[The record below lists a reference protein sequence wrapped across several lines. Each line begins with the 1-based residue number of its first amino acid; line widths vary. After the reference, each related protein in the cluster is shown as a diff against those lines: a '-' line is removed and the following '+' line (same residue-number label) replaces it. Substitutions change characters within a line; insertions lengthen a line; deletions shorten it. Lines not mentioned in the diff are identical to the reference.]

1 MVLKLEKV
9 ECTCKAFAAMEPSR
23 SEYSPDPNK
32 VISPFAQTTAE
43 VSQKKANGGKFFL
56 VIGLS
61 LLLVVGGAVAGI
73 FIMRYVNDPYR
84 TLENFPV
91 SKYLDGYQAL
101 AGSKF
106 KADFRVEADLGWKE
120 GAGRLMLFSTTNDSR
135 PIAVLIPAAVAKG
148 IYFTKGQ
155 TYTAEVE
162 VKEGGLI
169 YANSF
174 QKN

>member
-1 MVLKLEKV
+1 
-9 ECTCKAFAAMEPSR
+9 MEPSR
-23 SEYSPDPNK
+23 SEHQAETQK
-32 VISPFAQTTAE
+32 VISPFAYTEAA
-43 VSQKKANGGKFFL
+43 VSPNKRSSGKLIL
-56 VIGLS
+56 VVS
-61 LLLVVGGAVAGI
+61 TCLLLLMAGAVAGVYV
-73 FIMRYVNDPYR
+73 MRYINDPYR

-106 KADFRVEADLGWKE
+106 KANFRVEADLGWKD
-120 GAGRLMLFSTTNDSR
+120 GTGRLMLFSTTDDSR
-135 PIAVLIPAAVAKG
+135 PIAVLIPAAIANG

-169 YANSF
+169 YANSC

>member
-1 MVLKLEKV
+1 
-9 ECTCKAFAAMEPSR
+9 MEPAR
-23 SEYSPDPNK
+23 SEYPSESEK
-32 VISPFAQTTAE
+32 VISPFAHSE
-43 VSQKKANGGKFFL
+43 VAISPNKRSSGKLFL
-56 VIGLS
+56 IIGLG
-61 LLLVVGGAVAGI
+61 LLLVVGGAITGI
-73 FIMRYVNDPYR
+73 FVMRYINDPYR

-106 KADFRVEADLGWKE
+106 KAEFRVEADLGWKD
-120 GAGRLMLFSTTNDSR
+120 GAGRLMLFSTADDPR
-135 PIAVLIPAAVAKG
+135 PIAVLIPAAVANG

-155 TYTAEVE
+155 TYIAEVE

-169 YANSF
+169 YANSC

>member
-1 MVLKLEKV
+1 
-9 ECTCKAFAAMEPSR
+9 MERLPHRPPSE
-23 SEYSPDPNK
+23 SEK
-32 VISPFAQTTAE
+32 VISPFAESDAV
-43 VSQKKANGGKFFL
+43 VSRQKVSSTKL
-56 VIGLS
+56 ILLIGAAS
-61 LLLVVGGAVAGI
+61 LLIIVAVVATLFTV
-73 FIMRYVNDPYR
+73 RYVNDPYR
-84 TLENFPV
+84 TLALFPV
-91 SKYLDGYQAL
+91 SKYFDDYQSL

-106 KADFRVEADLGWKE
+106 KADFRVEADLGWKD
-120 GAGRLMLFSTTNDSR
+120 GAGRLMLFSTTDDSR
-135 PIAVLIPAAVAKG
+135 PVAVLIPASVASG

>member
-1 MVLKLEKV
+1 MQQSRDEH
-9 ECTCKAFAAMEPSR
+9 PSE
-23 SEYSPDPNK
+23 SEK
-32 VISPFAQTTAE
+32 VISPFAHSE
-43 VSQKKANGGKFFL
+43 VAISPNKGSGGKLFL
-56 VIGLS
+56 IVGLS

-73 FIMRYVNDPYR
+73 FVIRYVNDPYR

-106 KADFRVEADLGWKE
+106 KAEFRVEADLGWKE
-120 GAGRLMLFSTTNDSR
+120 GAGRLMLFSTTDDSR
-135 PIAVLIPAAVAKG
+135 PIAVLIPAAVGKD

-155 TYTAEVE
+155 TYIAEVE

-169 YANSF
+169 YANSC

>member
-1 MVLKLEKV
+1 MIS
-9 ECTCKAFAAMEPSR
+9 SR
-23 SEYSPDPNK
+23 SHSPSDPEK
-32 VISPFAQTTAE
+32 VISPFAESEA
-43 VSQKKANGGKFFL
+43 SISSKKKGGPIYLYLAGGLLLL
-56 VIGLS
+56 VIG
-61 LLLVVGGAVAGI
+61 AIAAM
-73 FIMRYVNDPYR
+73 FAMRYLNDPYR
-84 TLENFPV
+84 TLEVFPV
-91 SKYLDGYQAL
+91 SKYLDNYQAL
-101 AGSKF
+101 AGSKY

-120 GAGRLMLFSTTNDSR
+120 GAGRLMLFSIADDAR
-135 PIAVLIPAAVAKG
+135 PIAVLVPASVGTG

>member
-1 MVLKLEKV
+1 
-9 ECTCKAFAAMEPSR
+9 MEPSR
-23 SEYSPDPNK
+23 SEYTSESQK
-32 VISPFAQTTAE
+32 VISPFAESEAI
-43 VSQKKANGGKFFL
+43 VSRRKGNSGKLFL
-56 VIGLS
+56 IIGAG
-61 LLLVVGGAVAGI
+61 LLLVVVGAVTAV
-73 FIMRYVNDPYR
+73 FAMRYVNDPYR
-84 TLENFPV
+84 TLEIFPV
-91 SKYLDGYQAL
+91 SKYFDNYQAL

-106 KADFRVEADLGWKE
+106 KADFRVEADLGYKD
-120 GAGRLMLFSTTNDSR
+120 GAGRLMLFSTPEDSR
-135 PIAVLIPAAVAKG
+135 PIAVLIPAAVANG

>member
-1 MVLKLEKV
+1 
-9 ECTCKAFAAMEPSR
+9 MEPSR
-23 SEYSPDPNK
+23 TEHPSETSK
-32 VISPFAQTTAE
+32 VISPFAQTEA
-43 VSQKKANGGKFFL
+43 VISQKKRSSGKLFL
-56 VIGLS
+56 IIGLG

-73 FIMRYVNDPYR
+73 FTMRYVNDPYR

-106 KADFRVEADLGWKE
+106 KANFRVEADLGWKE
-120 GAGRLMLFSTTNDSR
+120 GAGRLMLFSTLEDSR
-135 PIAVLIPAAVAKG
+135 PIAVMIPAAVAKDV
-148 IYFTKGQ
+148 YFTKGQ

>member
-1 MVLKLEKV
+1 
-9 ECTCKAFAAMEPSR
+9 MEPSR
-23 SEYSPDPNK
+23 SETSSPNDK
-32 VISPFAQTTAE
+32 VISPFAHTRAE
-43 VSQKKANGGKFFL
+43 IAPKREGGGKLFL
-56 VIGLS
+56 IIGLGA
-61 LLLVVGGAVAGI
+61 LLIVGGAVGGI
-73 FIMRYVNDPYR
+73 FAMRYIDNPYR

-101 AGSKF
+101 AGSKY
-106 KADFRVEADLGWKE
+106 KANLRVEADLGWKE
-120 GAGRLMLFSTTNDSR
+120 GAGRLMLFSTVDDSR
-135 PIAVLIPAAVAKG
+135 PIAILIPAAVAKD

-155 TYTAEVE
+155 TYLAEVE

>member
-1 MVLKLEKV
+1 
-9 ECTCKAFAAMEPSR
+9 MEPAR
-23 SEYSPDPNK
+23 SEYPSESEK
-32 VISPFAQTTAE
+32 VISPFAHSDVAI
-43 VSQKKANGGKFFL
+43 SPNKGSGGKLFL
-56 VIGLS
+56 IIGLG

-73 FIMRYVNDPYR
+73 FVLRYVNDPYR

-106 KADFRVEADLGWKE
+106 KAEFRVEADLGWKE
-120 GAGRLMLFSTTNDSR
+120 GAGRLMLFSTTDDPR
-135 PIAVLIPAAVAKG
+135 PIAVLIPAAVGKD

-155 TYTAEVE
+155 TYIAEVE

-169 YANSF
+169 YANSC